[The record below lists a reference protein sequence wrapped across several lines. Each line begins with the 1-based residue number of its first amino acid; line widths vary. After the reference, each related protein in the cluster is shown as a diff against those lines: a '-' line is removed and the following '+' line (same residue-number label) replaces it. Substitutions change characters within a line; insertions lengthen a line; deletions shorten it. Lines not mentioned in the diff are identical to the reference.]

1 MTVWMGL
8 DGIVLHKI
16 NQVEKYK
23 DHIISPYVKSKNKKQ
38 KKKQN
43 RRRLRYSEN
52 KLVVASEEWVG
63 KWT

>member
-8 DGIVLHKI
+8 DDIVLHKI

-23 DHIISPYVKSKNKKQ
+23 DHIISPYVKSKNTKQ
-38 KKKQN
+38 MKKQN

>member
-23 DHIISPYVKSKNKKQ
+23 DHIISPYVKSKNIKQMKKQ
-38 KKKQN
+38 K